1 MRIIVASLL
10 LAAGAMASDM
20 PQLPHIKNTPH
31 LGPGTGVTTFTVFV
45 AGDNRPAAGS
55 KLSPA
60 FRAMIKAMAAAN
72 TQPALVL
79 WGGDVVK
86 GKSADSAK
94 KQYPAVVNA
103 FLTLKLPVFT
113 VPGNHEL
120 DLPGSKGCNDAR
132 GNNDELNAYEDAI
145 AAQPYGYF
153 TYGNSAFI
161 GVNTE
166 DALGSSYSPPKGCF
180 NGYVGKGQLS
190 QLKAKIASFQS
201 DKSIQHVFLF
211 MHRPVIDDNHHQMQP
226 DPVDQTT
233 PYGQQVTAFT
243 DYIKSLTTSTKVR
256 IVFAS
261 HDHRYYQADAVDG
274 APAFI
279 VTGGAGAPLAG
290 CPKKGNAGAYY
301 HYLRLDIDG
310 ANYKVSVVPL
320 NGTTPC
326 GSP

>member
-1 MRIIVASLL
+1 MRIIVASFLF
-10 LAAGAMASDM
+10 AAGAMASDM

-31 LGPGTGVTTFTVFV
+31 PGAGSGVTKFTVFV

-60 FRAMIKAMAAAN
+60 FSAMMKAMAAAK

-86 GKSADSAK
+86 GKSADNAK

-120 DLPGSKGCNDAR
+120 DLPGSKGCNDAP
-132 GNNDELNAYEDAI
+132 GNSDEWNAYKNAV
-145 AAQPYGYF
+145 ASQAYGYF

-166 DALGSSYSPPKGCF
+166 DALGSSFSKPAGCF
-180 NGYVGKGQLS
+180 NGFVGAGQLS
-190 QLKAKIASFQS
+190 QLQAKIASFQN
-201 DKSIQHVFLF
+201 DKSIQHIFLF

-226 DPVDQTT
+226 DPVDQSTA
-233 PYGQQVTAFT
+233 YGIQLTKFT
-243 DYIKSLTTSTKVR
+243 DYIKSLTTATKVR
-256 IVFAS
+256 VVFAS
-261 HDHRYYQADAVDG
+261 HDHRYYQADAVTG

-310 ANYKVSVVPL
+310 AAYTVSVVPL

-326 GSP
+326 GKP